1 MRGLVACE
9 ADQPIPFQELPCAE
23 NTRPQAP
30 YALRECIRRQLDSGL
45 TIAQFCVR
53 EHLSVA
59 TFQSWKHRLRLIDL
73 AERHPAVAAPP
84 AFLPVTVHVPEYVLI
99 STRSVSQPAEFGAK
113 AARRKVK
120 LTDISRLGNDRW
132 K

>member
-1 MRGLVACE
+1 VPRTPDLK
-9 ADQPIPFQELPCAE
+9 
-23 NTRPQAP
+23 RH
-30 YALRECIRRQLDSGL
+30 ALWRECIRRQLDSGL

-73 AERHPAVAAPP
+73 AERHSAVAAPP
-84 AFLPVTVHVPEYVLI
+84 AFLPVTVHVPEYVLNEPLTI
-99 STRSVSQPAEFGAK
+99 EADLPNGIRLRIPTANVQLACRLVRAV
-113 AARRKVK
+113 ARTK
-120 LTDISRLGNDRW
+120 TDSGGL

>member
-1 MRGLVACE
+1 MPRTPDLK
-9 ADQPIPFQELPCAE
+9 
-23 NTRPQAP
+23 RH
-30 YALRECIRRQLDSGL
+30 ALWRECIRRQLDSGL

-84 AFLPVTVHVPEYVLI
+84 AFLPVTVHVPEYVLNEPLTI
-99 STRSVSQPAEFGAK
+99 EADFPNGVRLRIPTANARLACRLVRVVAGARTNSGDSK
-113 AARRKVK
+113 C
-120 LTDISRLGNDRW
+120 
-132 K
+132 

>member
-1 MRGLVACE
+1 VPRTPDLK
-9 ADQPIPFQELPCAE
+9 
-23 NTRPQAP
+23 RH
-30 YALRECIRRQLDSGL
+30 ALWRECIRRQLDSGL

-84 AFLPVTVHVPEYVLI
+84 AFLPVTVHVPEYVLNEPLTI
-99 STRSVSQPAEFGAK
+99 EADFPNGVRLRIPTANARLACRLVRVVAGARTQSGDSK
-113 AARRKVK
+113 C
-120 LTDISRLGNDRW
+120 
-132 K
+132 

>member
-1 MRGLVACE
+1 VPRTPDLK
-9 ADQPIPFQELPCAE
+9 
-23 NTRPQAP
+23 RH
-30 YALRECIRRQLDSGL
+30 ALWRECIRRQLDSGL

-84 AFLPVTVHVPEYVLI
+84 AFLPVTVHVPEYVLNEPLTI
-99 STRSVSQPAEFGAK
+99 EADFPNGVRLRIPTANARLACRLVRAVAGA
-113 AARRKVK
+113 R
-120 LTDISRLGNDRW
+120 THSGGSR
-132 K
+132 

>member
-1 MRGLVACE
+1 VPRTPDLK
-9 ADQPIPFQELPCAE
+9 
-23 NTRPQAP
+23 RH
-30 YALRECIRRQLDSGL
+30 ALWRECIRRQLDSGL

-84 AFLPVTVHVPEYVLI
+84 AFLPVTVHVPEYVLNEPLTI
-99 STRSVSQPAEFGAK
+99 EADFPNGVRLRIPTANARLACRLVRVVAGARTNSGDSK
-113 AARRKVK
+113 C
-120 LTDISRLGNDRW
+120 
-132 K
+132 

>member
-1 MRGLVACE
+1 MPRTPDLKRHA
-9 ADQPIPFQELPCAE
+9 IW
-23 NTRPQAP
+23 
-30 YALRECIRRQLDSGL
+30 RECIRRQLDSGL

-84 AFLPVTVHVPEYVLI
+84 AFLPVTVHVPEYVFNEPLTI
-99 STRSVSQPAEFGAK
+99 EADFPNGVRLRIPTANARLACRLVRVVAGARTNSGDSK
-113 AARRKVK
+113 C
-120 LTDISRLGNDRW
+120 
-132 K
+132 